1 MLPER
6 TAIRSLAVAAFYF
19 VWVVSA
25 AADTIHVPDDY
36 TLTDGIEHSAPGDTV
51 LIAPGT
57 YNEGHTL
64 SLTSGITLMSESVD
78 PSSVRLGGGN
88 SRRVLR
94 ADSVTG
100 VSLVGITI
108 QFGGGDD
115 TDCGA
120 GLYCVDSELSL
131 DRVVFLQN
139 TGKRAGGGLYC
150 TGSVVD
156 LVDCS
161 FDNNEVGTRDFTNS
175 GWFYVGMGGGA
186 YFGEDSTV
194 TAERVAFSYNLT
206 WSDGGAV
213 YLDDPGT
220 SVELIDCAFADDRT
234 YEPWG
239 HLSSQHGGA
248 IAAYEAQLTL
258 RRVTFEGHSATTAGG
273 AVFFFGGGPLT
284 IDGCSFT
291 ACECGGEG
299 GALYTHFS
307 TGLYVTDTIFTENI
321 AGPTGGGAARVRCTG
336 EPSEF
341 AFCIFAN
348 NSSSG
353 EGGAVKNWYGSADF
367 TNCTFFGNSAPSG
380 SQLVFRFGATGM
392 VSNSILSSGLQ
403 GAPLACPEGGEPE
416 ATHCYVF
423 ANAGGDSLCG
433 TVGENA
439 FGDPLFCDAGDG
451 DFSLCSN
458 STCLPDS
465 NEWGELVGA
474 LGEGC
479 GPCYSAVTETSWGS
493 IKAMFR

>member
-1 MLPER
+1 MLPAHTVTHWL
-6 TAIRSLAVAAFYF
+6 TAAAFLL
-19 VWVVSA
+19 VWVLSA
-25 AADTIHVPDDY
+25 GADTIHVPDDY
-36 TLTDGIEHSAPGDTV
+36 TLTDGIGHAAPGDTV

-64 SLTSGITLMSESVD
+64 SLPSGITLMSESVE
-78 PSSVRLGGGN
+78 PSSVRFGGGN
-88 SRRVLR
+88 SRRVLL
-94 ADSVTG
+94 AESVTG

-115 TDCGA
+115 TNYGA
-120 GLYCVDSELSL
+120 GLCCVDSELSL
-131 DRVVFLQN
+131 DHVTFLQN
-139 TGKRAGGGLYC
+139 TSRRSGGGLYC

-161 FDNNEVGTRDFTNS
+161 FDNNEVGTRDVTNG

-186 YFGEDSTV
+186 YFGAGCTV
-194 TAERVAFSYNLT
+194 TAERVAFSHNLT

-213 YLDDPGT
+213 YLDGPGT
-220 SVELIDCAFADDRT
+220 SVEMTDCAFANDRT

-239 HLSSQHGGA
+239 YLSPQYGGA
-248 IAAYEAQLTL
+248 IAAYEAQLTV
-258 RRVTFEGHSATTAGG
+258 RRVTFGGHSATTAGG
-273 AVFFFGGGPLT
+273 AIFFLGGGPLT

-291 ACECGGEG
+291 GCECGGEG

-307 TGLYVTDTIFTENI
+307 TGLYVTDSLFTENI

-341 AFCIFAN
+341 TFCVFAS
-348 NSSSG
+348 NSSLG
-353 EGGAVKNWYGSADF
+353 EGGAVKNWYGAADF
-367 TNCTFFGNSAPSG
+367 TNCTFVGNSAPSG
-380 SQLVFRFGATGM
+380 SQLVFRYGATGM

-403 GAPLACPEGGEPE
+403 GVPLACPEDGEPE
-416 ATHCYVF
+416 VTHCYVF
-423 ANAGGDSLCG
+423 ANAGGDSICG
-433 TVGENA
+433 TAGENS
-439 FGDPLFCDAGDG
+439 FGDPLFCNAGGG

-479 GPCYSAVTETSWGS
+479 GPCYSAFREASWGS